1 MSKIY
6 LSTKGK
12 TLKDLSSVITSA
24 KILPLI
30 LFTVKDFNDDKD
42 NTVSRIQDFFKQ
54 DILIVRSSSKNEDNF
69 DKSNA
74 GHFKSVTNVSRKNK
88 KEITEAIGTVIASY
102 DSDDKN
108 NEILV
113 QPALTDIKLSG
124 VVLTADIDTLAP
136 YYIINY
142 SKNGKTNNVTSG
154 RAGDLK
160 TYIHFKKSPFKCDDQ
175 YLLKVCNICKELE
188 VIFQNPYL
196 DIEFAFDKSGDL
208 YIFQCRPI
216 ARKNK
221 EDLSQI
227 NLQDFL
233 SNIYNN
239 IEKLS
244 SSYHNLLGKR
254 TLFGVMPDW
263 NPAEMIGIKPRT
275 LALSLYKELIT
286 DSVWAYQR
294 NNYGYRDLRSHP
306 LLISFLNVPFIDIR
320 VDFNSFIP
328 KDLNE
333 KIAEKLVD
341 YYIDKLASTPAHHDK
356 VEFKVV
362 NSCYYF
368 NLPDKLEDLLN
379 YGFNENE
386 IKRIEY
392 ALLEITNNIVNPNV
406 GLYKSDLQ
414 KIELLKEKY
423 SSVIHSNISLIE
435 KIYWLVEDCK
445 RYGTLPFAGIARA
458 AFIAIEFLKSFVT
471 SGIISRDEFVNF
483 MRSLNTVAKKLRRD
497 LDKLSKNE
505 ISKEDFLSEYGHLR
519 PGTYD
524 ILSFRYDEAFENY
537 FSTIIKTDVPQV
549 SSFEVSGEQME
560 KIDIALI
567 ENGIKADAAGLI
579 KFIHESIEGR
589 EYAKFVFTK
598 SVSEILKLIEQLG
611 KTLAIARDDLAYL
624 DIKTLLSLYYRF
636 EPRSIKETLELD
648 ITKNKKFY
656 QYTKTVKMP
665 ALIRK
670 AKDIYGFFL
679 EKGEPNFITLK
690 KVNSPIIT
698 EDKFKSGNI
707 EGKIAFIKS
716 ADPGYDFLFTKNIS
730 GLVTCF
736 GGANS
741 HMAIRCA
748 ELGIPAIIGAGES
761 NFTEWSN
768 AKIIEIDCID
778 KQVQIIL

>member
-1 MSKIY
+1 MSRAY
-6 LSTKGK
+6 FSTKGK
-12 TLKDLSSVITSA
+12 TLKDLSSILTSA
-24 KILPLI
+24 KVLPLFM
-30 LFTVKDFNDDKD
+30 FTVRDFKNDRD
-42 NTVSRIQDFFKQ
+42 NTVSNIQNFFQ
-54 DILIVRSSSKNEDNF
+54 QNFLIIRSSSGNEDCF

-74 GHFKSVTNVSRKNK
+74 GHYKSILNVPKENK
-88 KEITEAIGTVIASY
+88 KKITESINTVIASY
-102 DSDDKN
+102 DSCDEN
-108 NEILV
+108 SEILV
-113 QPALTDIKLSG
+113 QPMLIDIKLSG
-124 VVLTADIDTLAP
+124 VVFTADIDTLAP
-136 YYIINY
+136 YYVINY
-142 SKNGKTNNVTSG
+142 DESGKTENITGG
-154 RAGDLK
+154 RGGNLK
-160 TYIHFKKSPFKCDDQ
+160 TYVHFKKSPFECEDR
-175 YLLKVCNICKELE
+175 YLSKICNTCREIEE
-188 VIFQNPYL
+188 IFQNPYL
-196 DIEFAFDKSGDL
+196 DIEFAFNKNGDL

-244 SSYHNLLGKR
+244 YPYHNLLGKR

-263 NPAEMIGIKPRT
+263 NPAEMIGIKPRA
-275 LALSLYKELIT
+275 LSLSLYKELIT

-294 NNYGYRDLRSHP
+294 NNYGYRNLRSHP

-341 YYIDKLASTPAHHDK
+341 YYLDKLASTPAHHDK

-362 NSCYYF
+362 NSCYYI
-368 NLPDKLEDLLN
+368 NLPDKLKDLLN
-379 YGFNENE
+379 HGFNENE

-392 ALLEITNNIVNPNV
+392 ALLKITNNIINPNI
-406 GLYKSDLQ
+406 GLYKNDLQ

-423 SSVIHSNISLIE
+423 NSVVRSDISLIE

-445 RYGTLPFAGIARA
+445 RYGTLPFAGVARA

-524 ILSFRYDEAFENY
+524 ILSFRYDESFENY
-537 FSTIIKTDVPQV
+537 FSTVIKNEVPQV
-549 SSFEVSGEQME
+549 ASFEFSEEQME
-560 KIDIALI
+560 KINVALI

-589 EYAKFVFTK
+589 EYSKFVFTK
-598 SVSEILKLIEQLG
+598 SVSEILRLIEQLG
-611 KTLAIARDDLAYL
+611 KTLGITRDDLAYV
-624 DIKTLLSLYYRF
+624 DIKTVLSLYYRF

-648 ITKNKKFY
+648 IAKNKKFY

-670 AKDIYGFFL
+670 SKDIYGFFL
-679 EKGEPNFITLK
+679 EKEEPNFITLK
-690 KVNSPIIT
+690 KVNSAIIT
-698 EDKFKSGNI
+698 EDKFKSENI

-768 AKIIEIDCID
+768 AKIFEIDCLN